1 MSDNATWP
9 SEEAT
14 AINTRYVADEGL
26 VVGTRHS
33 WNRHHT
39 FIAVVGVKLGY
50 PRFSNVF
57 DELQLNVPS
66 NAF

>member
-26 VVGTRHS
+26 VVGTHGTGITVTHS
-33 WNRHHT
+33 LRLL
-39 FIAVVGVKLGY
+39 ALGY
-50 PRFSNVF
+50 PRFSNV
-57 DELQLNVPS
+57 PI
-66 NAF
+66 